1 MEETDRSSDLV
12 SPRTYSEN
20 GAVLTPVPL
29 HYDDTV
35 STTSIQ
41 KVLFVNSGAVP
52 LETHVNTTTFP
63 IVYDSSSSLEDIL
76 EVMRRKF
83 SVGPDSLLTRIGF
96 AFHNHGDLTRFC
108 NREAWFSDS
117 DLEENQTVFSPNA
130 QFMLYFLREFKVTHV
145 DYLACKTLQSE
156 KWRKYFKLIQ
166 SQTGVIVGASD
177 DDTGNVKYGGDW
189 VQEST
194 MEDVREVYFTSAI
207 ENYASLLSSAL
218 TIVANLGKHN
228 DSLTILGDYMYTFAG
243 TKIYKIDL
251 RTNAV
256 SDFYNQGNT
265 TLIRAMCAHGDFLY
279 FHSGN
284 NSIGKLNLSNGSIVS
299 LTWITGLNAP
309 WGIVTDGTYLYI
321 TNYLSGGYIVRI
333 PLATGGAAPAPWIT
347 GLSYPWRLCIY
358 GSHLYLNGSNARI
371 RKYNLSNG
379 SLVTA
384 DLTGSAVAGVPI
396 WAHNSYI
403 YVAMVRFDNV
413 SHGITQAKLDG
424 TAVNPSFFVRS
435 ERLLT
440 PDYSYYTHTNDMAVY
455 NNRLYCASYDYG
467 YVFYI
472 DNLPPLPTVAPLIS
486 NRPTASASITYPATI
501 GSVSLT
507 GGTALSA
514 VGGTAVPGV
523 FSISSTISSSVFNAG
538 TYTDVLATFAPTDTG
553 AFSTISTSVP
563 SITVLKAT
571 PFLSA
576 RPTSATTIY
585 PNKLS
590 AIVVTGG
597 SCTVTNGGAALTGT
611 FVIHPDLSNSVFAVG
626 TYQDV
631 SAVFVPTSSNYGP
644 INTTIP
650 TLTVTQVSTAQLAS
664 IGVSVTDLK
673 TAGYSATE
681 LKTAGFTATQQKS
694 AGFTAAQLKTAGYNA
709 SEQKTAGVTAADLKT
724 AGFTATEQKNAGFTT
739 PELKTAGY
747 QPTELMTAGI
757 TAASLYQ
764 IFTTPTETK
773 SVTKAVVS
781 DILASTSKTTV
792 PLSTLVGYTFDPL
805 VTSVVAVKVTDV
817 NTPIVVSRSELLSG
831 AAAVYAVL
839 DVSSSYIEIPTWY
852 SSIRVMNVGGEK
864 YRIYDSKGTKV
875 LYDNLLLGDTRTHDG
890 LTVVIGSVTATFAPP
905 PTVNFVLTGLNS
917 AFTLSSSSEI
927 PNYQPASLMTDA
939 TITLSQGVSA
949 SDLQN
954 TFFYRTDNPITTDA
968 SFVYYYVDTTKWSN
982 QSTILNP
989 KNGIVTAGGYVSNDN
1004 GSKDFLRDLARQL
1017 FGTYL
1022 AADLFTNED
1031 AVVTDINLKFDTV
1044 ASNVVALLTSID
1056 KTSGSLSSMSTDEF
1070 GKKYLKDNT
1079 STSNISRELFNQL
1092 ITSAPARFVDI
1103 KTTHLYNSVEDGFYK
1118 MPIMPG
1124 DKITFKVTISPS
1136 ASQVAAVPTGLTS
1149 MTSRSYTVILNVT

>member
-1 MEETDRSSDLV
+1 MNLAGSV
-12 SPRTYSEN
+12 
-20 GAVLTPVPL
+20 
-29 HYDDTV
+29 
-35 STTSIQ
+35 
-41 KVLFVNSGAVP
+41 VNS
-52 LETHVNTTTFP
+52 
-63 IVYDSSSSLEDIL
+63 
-76 EVMRRKF
+76 
-83 SVGPDSLLTRIGF
+83 
-96 AFHNHGDLTRFC
+96 
-108 NREAWFSDS
+108 
-117 DLEENQTVFSPNA
+117 
-130 QFMLYFLREFKVTHV
+130 
-145 DYLACKTLQSE
+145 
-156 KWRKYFKLIQ
+156 
-166 SQTGVIVGASD
+166 
-177 DDTGNVKYGGDW
+177 
-189 VQEST
+189 
-194 MEDVREVYFTSAI
+194 
-207 ENYASLLSSAL
+207 
-218 TIVANLGKHN
+218 
-228 DSLTILGDYMYTFAG
+228 
-243 TKIYKIDL
+243 
-251 RTNAV
+251 
-256 SDFYNQGNT
+256 
-265 TLIRAMCAHGDFLY
+265 
-279 FHSGN
+279 
-284 NSIGKLNLSNGSIVS
+284 
-299 LTWITGLNAP
+299 
-309 WGIVTDGTYLYI
+309 
-321 TNYLSGGYIVRI
+321 
-333 PLATGGAAPAPWIT
+333 
-347 GLSYPWRLCIY
+347 
-358 GSHLYLNGSNARI
+358 
-371 RKYNLSNG
+371 
-379 SLVTA
+379 
-384 DLTGSAVAGVPI
+384 
-396 WAHNSYI
+396 
-403 YVAMVRFDNV
+403 
-413 SHGITQAKLDG
+413 
-424 TAVNPSFFVRS
+424 SFFVNAES
-435 ERLLT
+435 PAAPET
-440 PDYSYYTHTNDMAVY
+440 GYYTNITGMVEY
-455 NNRLYCASYDYG
+455 NNKLYCASYNYG
-467 YVFYI
+467 YIFSVDLTASPVI
-472 DNLPPLPTVAPLIS
+472 TV
-486 NRPTASASITYPATI
+486 RPTASNSITYPAI
-501 GSVSLT
+501 MGSVSLT
-507 GGTALSA
+507 GGTALTA
-514 VGGTAVPGV
+514 VGGSAVPGT
-523 FSISSTISSSVFNAG
+523 FSISTSVSNTVYNPG
-538 TYTDVLATFAPTDTG
+538 TYTNVIPVTFIPTDTNTY
-553 AFSTISTSVP
+553 STVSTTLQSVTVVAPSIPSISIRPSATASITYPATIGTIFLSGGIANYGGTSVPGTFIINNSTTILNAGIYTDVSSTFFPTDTTTYSSVSTSVP

-571 PFLSA
+571 PFLVA
-576 RPTSATTIY
+576 RPTSSAIIY

-590 AIVVTGG
+590 ALTITGG
-597 SCTVTNGGAALTGT
+597 SCTVTNGGAALAGT
-611 FVIHPDLSNSVFAVG
+611 FLIHPDLSNSVFAAG

-631 SAVFVPTSSNYGP
+631 SAVFVPTSSNYSI

-650 TLTVTQVSTAQLAS
+650 TVTVTQPSTAQLAS
-664 IGVSVTDLK
+664 IGVSVKDLK
-673 TAGYSATE
+673 TAGYSAAE

-694 AGFTAAQLKTAGYNA
+694 AGFSPSQM
-709 SEQKTAGVTAADLKT
+709 
-724 AGFTATEQKNAGFTT
+724 KNAGFDVS
-739 PELKTAGY
+739 
-747 QPTELMTAGI
+747 
-757 TAASLYQ
+757 SLYQ

-817 NTPIVVSRSELLSG
+817 NTPIVVSRAELLSG

-927 PNYQPASLMTDA
+927 PNYQPASLITDA

-954 TFFYRTDNPITTDA
+954 TFFFRTDNPITTDA
-968 SFVYYYVDTTKWSN
+968 SFVYYYVDKTKWSN
-982 QSTILNP
+982 QSTTLNP

-1092 ITSAPARFVDI
+1092 ITSAAPRFVDI
-1103 KTTHLYNSVEDGFYK
+1103 KTTHLYNTVEDGFYK